1 LNVYKAIFHL
11 CGTAWGYHI
20 LKNTPFL
27 PYGMGGPMKFGPEFF
42 ADIPYHQKYEGF
54 LTFALCSM
62 GYYVEVIVDHLLT
75 ERSNDF

>member
-1 LNVYKAIFHL
+1 
-11 CGTAWGYHI
+11 
-20 LKNTPFL
+20 
-27 PYGMGGPMKFGPEFF
+27 MGGPMKFGPEFF

-62 GYYVEVIVDHLLT
+62 GYYVEVIVDHLLS